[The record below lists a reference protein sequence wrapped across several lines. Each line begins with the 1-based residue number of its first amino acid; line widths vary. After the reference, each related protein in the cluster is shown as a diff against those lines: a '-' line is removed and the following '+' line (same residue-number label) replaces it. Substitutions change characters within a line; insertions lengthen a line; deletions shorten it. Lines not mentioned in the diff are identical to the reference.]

1 MIRFL
6 LAAFLAV
13 FSFPAAAQG
22 CMALDAFR
30 AMLKAQKIPHDLL
43 TVARTRAAAQ
53 YVDEATGAEDSGW
66 DVAIVGLV
74 PDGSLFIAVGKDGSI
89 CAKLDIPEEGYK
101 VILRRI
107 YGWKV

>member
-6 LAAFLAV
+6 LAAAMAV

-30 AMLKAQKIPHDLL
+30 AMLDAQGISHDLL
-43 TVARTRAAAQ
+43 TVARTRAAVEM
-53 YVDEATGAEDSGW
+53 VDEATGAEGSGW
-66 DVAIVGLV
+66 DLAVVGLA

-107 YGWKV
+107 YGWRV

>member
-1 MIRFL
+1 MVRFL
-6 LAAFLAV
+6 LAAALAV

-30 AMLKAQKIPHDLL
+30 AMLDVQGISHDVLAGARK
-43 TVARTRAAAQ
+43 VAAIAL
-53 YVDEATGAEDSGW
+53 VDEAEFSNAGW
-66 DVAIVGLV
+66 DVAIVGLA

>member
-30 AMLKAQKIPHDLL
+30 AMLDAQGISHDVLAGARK
-43 TVARTRAAAQ
+43 VAAVAM
-53 YVDEATGAEDSGW
+53 VDEATGAEDSGW
-66 DVAIVGLV
+66 DVAVVGLA
-74 PDGSLFIAVGKDGSI
+74 PDGSLFVAVGKDGSI

-101 VILRRI
+101 QILRRI
-107 YGWKV
+107 YGWRV